1 MDTMKKLYYIILG
14 LLVGLVACQENDK
27 TDFDSNGAV
36 YFQVNPS
43 SWSDTRD
50 SIVYSFA
57 GKDGDSQTLN
67 VQVNL
72 IGKDDGSRRDT
83 LCGVGGRVYS
93 SGGGF

>member
-1 MDTMKKLYYIILG
+1 MNWNLVIFNKMDTMKKIYYIILG

-36 YFQVNPS
+36 YFQVNQG

-57 GKDGDSQTLN
+57 RKDGERTGQP
-67 VQVNL
+67 
-72 IGKDDGSRRDT
+72 DG
-83 LCGVGGRVYS
+83 GGRELRTS
-93 SGGGF
+93 CSGGC